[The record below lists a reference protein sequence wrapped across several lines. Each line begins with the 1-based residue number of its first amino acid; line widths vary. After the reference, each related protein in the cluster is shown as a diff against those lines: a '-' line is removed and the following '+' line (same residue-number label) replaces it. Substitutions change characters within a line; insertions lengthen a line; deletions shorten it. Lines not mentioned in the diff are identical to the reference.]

1 MKFIIVTGVSGAG
14 KSTAIKC
21 LEDLGFYCVDNLP
34 PVLIPKFVEL
44 CYSSQGKIDK
54 AAVVIDIRGRS
65 LFSDFLSILN
75 QLSESGYA
83 IDILYLEANDDVL
96 IKRYKETRRLHPLS
110 GEGKI
115 IDGIVR
121 ERELLTDIKNKAT
134 HIIDTSK
141 LLSQQLKEEIKNIY
155 VDGNSNSGIII
166 DTMSFG
172 FKYGIPADAD
182 LVFDVRFLPNPFY
195 IDQLKHSTGLNKDV
209 QDYVKQWPQTEKFM
223 EMLKN
228 MVEYLI
234 PHYVEEGKTQLV
246 IAIGCTGGMHRSVTM
261 TEMLYD
267 FLLSKGHRTIKH
279 HRDIDKD
286 NRR

>member
-1 MKFIIVTGVSGAG
+1 MKFVIVTGISGAG

-65 LFSDFLSILN
+65 LFNDFLAVLN
-75 QLSESGYA
+75 DLSEKGYV
-83 IDILYLEANDDVL
+83 IDILFLEARDNVL

-110 GEGKI
+110 GDGKI

-121 ERELLTDIKNKAT
+121 ERELLTDIRNRAT
-134 HIIDTSK
+134 HIIDTSN
-141 LLSQQLKEEIKNIY
+141 LLTQQLKEEIKNIY
-155 VDGNSNSGIII
+155 VDGNNNEGIII

-172 FKYGIPADAD
+172 FKYGIPPDAD

-195 IDQLKHSTGLNKDV
+195 IDELKHSTGLNKDV
-209 QDYVKQWPQTEKFM
+209 QDYVKKWPQTTKFM
-223 EMLKN
+223 NMLKE
-228 MVEYLI
+228 MIEYLI
-234 PHYVEEGKTQLV
+234 PYYVEEGKTQLV

-261 TEMLYD
+261 TE
-267 FLLSKGHRTIKH
+267 LLHEYLVKNGHRVIKH
-279 HRDIDKD
+279 HRDIEKD

>member
-1 MKFIIVTGVSGAG
+1 MKFVIVTGISGAG

-65 LFSDFLSILN
+65 LFNDFLAVLN
-75 QLSESGYA
+75 DLSEKGYV
-83 IDILYLEANDDVL
+83 IDILFLEARDSVL

-110 GEGKI
+110 GDGKI

-121 ERELLTDIKNKAT
+121 ERELLTDIRNRAT
-134 HIIDTSK
+134 HIIDTSN
-141 LLSQQLKEEIKNIY
+141 LLTQQLKEEIKNIY
-155 VDGNSNSGIII
+155 VDGNNNEGIII

-172 FKYGIPADAD
+172 FKYGIPPDAD

-195 IDQLKHSTGLNKDV
+195 ID
-209 QDYVKQWPQTEKFM
+209 
-223 EMLKN
+223 
-228 MVEYLI
+228 
-234 PHYVEEGKTQLV
+234 
-246 IAIGCTGGMHRSVTM
+246 
-261 TEMLYD
+261 
-267 FLLSKGHRTIKH
+267 
-279 HRDIDKD
+279 
-286 NRR
+286 

>member
-1 MKFIIVTGVSGAG
+1 MKFVIVTGISGAG

-65 LFSDFLSILN
+65 LFNDFLAVLN
-75 QLSESGYA
+75 DLSEKGYV
-83 IDILYLEANDDVL
+83 IDILFLEARDNVL

-110 GEGKI
+110 GDGKI

-121 ERELLTDIKNKAT
+121 ERELLTDIRNRAT
-134 HIIDTSK
+134 HIIDTSN
-141 LLSQQLKEEIKNIY
+141 LLTQQLKEEIKNIY
-155 VDGNSNSGIII
+155 VDGNNNEGIII

-172 FKYGIPADAD
+172 FKYGIPPDAD

-195 IDQLKHSTGLNKDV
+195 IDELKHSTGLNKDV
-209 QDYVKQWPQTEKFM
+209 QDYVKKWPQTTKFM
-223 EMLKN
+223 DMLKE
-228 MVEYLI
+228 MIEYLI
-234 PHYVEEGKTQLV
+234 PYYVEEGKTQLV

-261 TEMLYD
+261 TE
-267 FLLSKGHRTIKH
+267 LLHEYLVKNGHRVIKH
-279 HRDIDKD
+279 HRDIEKD